1 MKTKVYSVLNQA
13 VYTIFSILGILIL
26 AINFFSNINY
36 TCKTNFLLP
45 NIVLFP
51 MGVCAIAML
60 QVIWG
65 KVINCFKQININHAT
80 IVLFLC
86 QCYIFTNITF
96 ISQQWDAWVVFKYAQ
111 MFKDG
116 LTDSVADAYFSTYT
130 CNQLIVA
137 IYTFVL
143 KINDVIGLGAEK
155 GLYVVILM
163 QCVLSA
169 YAGKILFQIVLEDT
183 KSHKFAWLGWS
194 VYAILIGLSG
204 WNVVTYTDIM
214 GLIFPIAILRIYQLL
229 SNNKSVY
236 FKWFGIISLSFW
248 GVKMKATV
256 IVIVIAIIIVEA
268 MDCIRECNG
277 TKRKTVAI
285 LLGISMM
292 SVLLY
297 TGIFHCIV
305 RQTGLNIDPEADV
318 GALHVVMIGLNS
330 AKDGAWYGPD
340 EELSK
345 SIRFKEERREA
356 QLEVIRQ
363 RLEAYGVGGF
373 LEHMRRKSLV
383 IFNDGTFAWGHE
395 GGFFDLVCEDKD
407 AVVAPFLKSL
417 YYTYGSRYCIL
428 ATICQMFWLAVLALA
443 AGLAFIRKEDK
454 LNTTLVL
461 SLVGIILFNYLT
473 EARARYLILYVPF
486 FIIAAIIT
494 WFRLLENK
502 KTKRY

>member
-13 VYTIFSILGILIL
+13 IYIIFFILGILIL

-51 MGVCAIAML
+51 LGVCAIAML

-155 GLYVVILM
+155 GLYSVILM
-163 QCVLSA
+163 QCILSA
-169 YAGKILFQIVLEDT
+169 YTGKLLFQIVLEYT
-183 KSHKFAWLGWS
+183 KFHKFAWLGWS
-194 VYAILIGLSG
+194 IYVILIGLSG

-214 GLIFPIAILRIYQLL
+214 GLIFPIAILRLYQLL
-229 SNNKSVY
+229 SNKKSIY
-236 FKWFGIISLSFW
+236 LKWFGIITLSFW
-248 GVKMKATV
+248 GIKMKATV
-256 IVIVIAIIIVEA
+256 VVIVIAIIIVEVLECVREVNRQKLKTAA
-268 MDCIRECNG
+268 MI
-277 TKRKTVAI
+277 
-285 LLGISMM
+285 LGISLL
-292 SVLLY
+292 SILLY
-297 TGIFHCIV
+297 TSIFHCIV

-345 SIRFKEERREA
+345 SIPFKEERREA

-363 RLEAYGVGGF
+363 RLEAYRVGGF
-373 LEHMRRKSLV
+373 LEHMWRKSLV

-395 GGFFDLVCEDKD
+395 GGFFDLVYDNKNE
-407 AVVAPFLKSL
+407 VIAPFLKSL
-417 YYTYGSRYCIL
+417 YYTYGSRYGIL
-428 ATICQMFWLAVLALA
+428 STVCQMFWITVLVFSV
-443 AGLAFIRKEDK
+443 GVAFGRKEDK
-454 LNTTLVL
+454 LITTLVL
-461 SLVGIILFNYLT
+461 SLIGIILFTYLT

-502 KTKRY
+502 KSKRY